1 MPGRNGVHVRGQI
14 IRVLPAA
21 TAFQT
26 LRTAAKLDFDVSN
39 VLTIV
44 ANAVTLSAWSPR
56 GQKRTLRD
64 NPDLIRPAPAWG
76 STWPISENEPHG
88 RVFAWLARLDG

>member
-1 MPGRNGVHVRGQI
+1 MPVRGRI
-14 IRVLPAA
+14 TRALPAA

-26 LRTAAKLDFDVSN
+26 ARTAAKLDFDVSN

-44 ANAVTLSAWSPR
+44 ANAVTLSARFPR

-64 NPDLIRPAPAWG
+64 NPDLTRPAPDGEASGRSVRTSRTDGCLPAKRG
-76 STWPISENEPHG
+76 SK
-88 RVFAWLARLDG
+88 A